1 MIAFNP
7 VWKGHYD
14 ILTHIKRVA
23 KLVIFYP
30 PMYRDWLS
38 SFKCQAGLYHCP
50 KKRGKF
56 ENYQFVKNLTSVIFN
71 LWNSF
76 WHFNVLRLYYKSD
89 WDVPQPRQC

>member
-30 PMYRDWLS
+30 PMYTTLEAADS
-38 SFKCQAGLYHCP
+38 MGLI
-50 KKRGKF
+50 
-56 ENYQFVKNLTSVIFN
+56 IFI
-71 LWNSF
+71 
-76 WHFNVLRLYYKSD
+76 
-89 WDVPQPRQC
+89 